1 MTERHEAKSYIRG
14 ARPMLH
20 RAAAAL
26 SLALPVFIGA
36 VRAFPT
42 AVMRGGALVHFHDSG
57 DKRMPDDIA
66 AGKGA
71 KRDVLNVVNA
81 LDAFRPESPRG
92 RSSWVMS
99 PVITILELK
108 PRTGEEHLHLLG
120 GRVLS
125 FVQDNEAVV
134 EGAAAHE
141 RQRRIL
147 SITPPSMSSRARSMS
162 VMSKRAS

>member
-1 MTERHEAKSYIRG
+1 
-14 ARPMLH
+14 
-20 RAAAAL
+20 
-26 SLALPVFIGA
+26 
-36 VRAFPT
+36 
-42 AVMRGGALVHFHDSG
+42 MRGGALVGFHDSG

-66 AGKGA
+66 ADKGA
-71 KRDVLNVVNA
+71 KRDVLNVVRTRWT
-81 LDAFRPESPRG
+81 LFRPESPRG

-108 PRTGEEHLHLLG
+108 PRRVRNILHLLG

-141 RQRRIL
+141 RQRRDL
-147 SITPPSMSSRARSMS
+147 YHAAFDELARPLH
-162 VMSKRAS
+162 VGHVEKGVVERPDVGF